1 MLAGHH
7 PALTWELI
15 LPGKLKNKEGKIN
28 SFIALLLESLF
39 IDFMDFHKSSFKLA
53 DLNFSVRGSKKL
65 GKRYCCISLTF
76 NGNLAF
82 PLMMNPSSIP
92 S

>member
-7 PALTWELI
+7 PALMWELI

-28 SFIALLLESLF
+28 SFISLLLESLF

-53 DLNFSVRGSKKL
+53 DLNFGIRGSRNL
-65 GKRYCCISLTF
+65 GKHYCCISLTL

-82 PLMMNPSSIP
+82 PLMMNPNSIP